1 MTELRWVSCT
11 LEQHGAAILEIF
23 NHAIRTST
31 ALYDYEERKPE
42 SMIAWFAIK
51 VAGGFPV
58 IGVENESGKLL
69 GFASYG
75 VFRPHPAYK
84 YAVEHSV
91 YVHHEHRGQGLGR
104 QLVERVVEAARS
116 QGKHAIIGAIDAEN
130 DASIGLH
137 ESLGFERVGTL
148 PQVGF
153 KFGRWL
159 DLALLQLTLGTPTN
173 PVDGN

>member
-1 MTELRWVSCT
+1 MTELRWVTCT
-11 LEQHGAAILEIF
+11 LEQHGAAILDIL

-42 SMIAWFAIK
+42 TMVAWFAIK
-51 VAGGFPV
+51 LAGRFPV
-58 IGVENESGKLL
+58 VGLEDETGKLL

-75 VFRPHPAYK
+75 AFRPHPAYK
-84 YAVEHSV
+84 YSVEHSV

-104 QLVERVVEAARS
+104 KLVERIVEEARN
-116 QGKHAIIGAIDAEN
+116 QGKHAIIGAIDADN
-130 DASIGLH
+130 AASIGLH
-137 ESLGFERVGTL
+137 ESLGFQRVGTL

-159 DLALLQLTLGTPTN
+159 DLALLQLTLETPEH
-173 PVDGN
+173 PVDGT